1 MIEDNENSVNQD
13 INANNNDPST
23 IFIPPPV
30 PDNQEI
36 NTADTETRNSKKRT
50 RLLFF
55 IITLIAFVGIVAFG
69 GKYISSWQEEKQ
81 AMNLSLEDTIIG
93 SWVLYMD
100 NSGVGAY
107 VNLNADGSLQLTEG
121 RLGEWTTTKHRL
133 VNENRSEFVEF
144 YDEDLYKWVRFME
157 IKKVGV
163 NELHLK
169 YLQ

>member
-1 MIEDNENSVNQD
+1 MNEENENSFNQN
-13 INANNNDPST
+13 IGANNSDHST

-36 NTADTETRNSKKRT
+36 KVADYDTAKPNKRN

-55 IITLIAFVGIVAFG
+55 IILLIAFVGLVAFG
-69 GKYISSWQEEKQ
+69 GKYISTWQEEKQ

-133 VNENRSEFVEF
+133 VNENGSEFVEF